1 MSESQIIRCSNCGAA
16 NRVLLE
22 KLQSGELPV
31 CGKCHKQLAQPA
43 QPTAQTQP
51 LKVTDASFARE
62 VEQSPL
68 PVFLDFW
75 AGWCGPCLMIGP
87 FVEQLATDVAG
98 RVRVGKL
105 NIDENPATASRFGVR
120 SIPTMIIFK
129 DGREIDRITGA
140 VPKEEMLRKL
150 RMNGLV

>member
-1 MSESQIIRCSNCGAA
+1 MNTETEIIRCPNCGAS

-22 KLQSGELPV
+22 KLRSGDLPV
-31 CGKCHKQLAQPA
+31 CGRCHTQLAQ
-43 QPTAQTQP
+43 TAQP
-51 LKVTDASFARE
+51 LKVTDASFAQE

-87 FVEQLATDVAG
+87 YVEQLAGELAG
-98 RVRVGKL
+98 RVRVAKL
-105 NIDENPATASRFGVR
+105 NIDENPATARRFGVM

-129 DGREIDRITGA
+129 DGREIDRLTGA
-140 VPKEEMLRKL
+140 VPKEMMLRKL
-150 RMNGLV
+150 QMNGLI

>member
-1 MSESQIIRCSNCGAA
+1 MSESPIVRCPSCGAA
-16 NRVLLE
+16 NRVQLD
-22 KLQSGELPV
+22 KLRGGELPI
-31 CGKCHKQLAQPA
+31 CGKCHTQLTAPA
-43 QPTAQTQP
+43 QP
-51 LKVTDASFARE
+51 LKVTDASFAGD
-62 VEQSPL
+62 VEQSSL

-120 SIPTMIIFK
+120 SIPTMIVFK
-129 DGREIDRITGA
+129 DGREVDRITGA
-140 VPKEEMLRKL
+140 VPKEEMLRTLQKK
-150 RMNGLV
+150 GLI

>member
-1 MSESQIIRCSNCGAA
+1 MSETQIIRCTNCGTA

-22 KLQSGELPV
+22 KLRSGDLPV
-31 CGKCHKQLAQPA
+31 CGKCRTQL
-43 QPTAQTQP
+43 TASAQP
-51 LKVTDASFARE
+51 LKVTDASFASDI
-62 VEQSPL
+62 EQSPL

-87 FVEQLATDVAG
+87 FVEELAGDLAG
-98 RVRVGKL
+98 RVRVAKL
-105 NIDENPATASRFGVR
+105 NIDENPRTASRFGVR

-140 VPKEEMLRKL
+140 APKEMMLRRL
-150 RMNGLV
+150 QMNGLI

>member
-22 KLQSGELPV
+22 KVASGDLPV
-31 CGKCHKQLAQPA
+31 CGKCHATLVATVA
-43 QPTAQTQP
+43 P
-51 LKVTDASFARE
+51 LKITDASFSAD

-87 FVEQLATDVAG
+87 FVEELATELAG
-98 RVRVGKL
+98 RVRVAQL
-105 NIDENPATASRFGVR
+105 NIDENPATAQRFNVR
-120 SIPTMIIFK
+120 SIPTMILFK
-129 DGREIDRITGA
+129 DGREVDRITGA
-140 VPKEEMLRKL
+140 VPNEMMLRKL
-150 RMNGLV
+150 QISGLL

>member
-1 MSESQIIRCSNCGAA
+1 MSETQIIRCLNCGAA

-22 KLQSGELPV
+22 KLRSGDLPV
-31 CGKCHKQLAQPA
+31 CGKCRAQL
-43 QPTAQTQP
+43 TASAQP
-51 LKVTDASFARE
+51 LKVTDAGFARD
-62 VEQSPL
+62 VEQSPI

-87 FVEQLATDVAG
+87 FVEELASELTG
-98 RVRVGKL
+98 RVRVAKL
-105 NIDENPATASRFGVR
+105 NIDENPMTASRFGVR

-140 VPKEEMLRKL
+140 VPKEMMLRRL
-150 RMNGLV
+150 QMNGLI

>member
-22 KLQSGELPV
+22 KLQLGELPV
-31 CGKCHKQLAQPA
+31 CGKCHTQLTQPA
-43 QPTAQTQP
+43 QQAAQTQP
-51 LKVTDASFARE
+51 VKVTDASFARD

-87 FVEQLATDVAG
+87 FVEQLAADVAG

-140 VPKEEMLRKL
+140 VPKEEMLRRL